1 MRKVYKIYEIE
12 DVLPIYIKY
21 ELDNISYNLSKNNE
35 IEEIDLQLQKDFFDD
50 IDNIEN
56 ETKEVINK
64 KILRYQKIVNKLKDK
79 YKYKCQICGYSFL
92 MNNGKNYCEAHHIK
106 MLSMN
111 GSQNE
116 ENVII
121 LCANHHRMFHYAS
134 EYISIGELLGNKRI
148 IKIEGQE
155 YIIEFK

>member
-1 MRKVYKIYEIE
+1 MSKIFKIYKVE
-12 DVLPIYIKY
+12 DVLPIYKEY
-21 ELDNISYNLSKNNE
+21 ELNSISDIISKNNE
-35 IEEIDLQLQKDFFDD
+35 IEEIDLQIKKDFLDD

-64 KILRYQKIVNKLKDK
+64 KILRYQKIVNRLKDK
-79 YKYKCQICGYSFL
+79 YQYKCQICGYSFV

-134 EYISIGELLGNKRI
+134 EHIFIGELLENKRI
-148 IKIEGQE
+148 IKIEEQE
-155 YIIEFK
+155 YIIDFK